1 MITKTFKLKLV
12 NETKGALKF
21 EEIDAAGNPTVEVC
35 GTLYLRK
42 SAVAGKPQFLN
53 ATVSFEA

>member
-1 MITKTFKLKLV
+1 MIIKTVQFKLV

-21 EEIDAAGNPTVEVC
+21 EEVDAAGNPTTEVI

-42 SAVAGKPQFLN
+42 AAVAGKPAN
-53 ATVSFEA
+53 VTVTVNIPV

>member
-1 MITKTFKLKLV
+1 MITKTATLKLV

-21 EEIDAAGNPTVEVC
+21 SEVDASGAETVELM

-42 SAVAGKPQFLN
+42 SAFAGKP
-53 ATVSFEA
+53 ASITVTINVPV